1 MKRKHVIALAMTAV
15 LVALLALGYRFWAS
29 SYNLPEA
36 TGPTITSSVGPNKTM
51 PATRAG
57 TNRCAELDK
66 KLSQLLTDTPEG
78 KAFTTRYSQ
87 IRDKQSNES
96 GEFENASKEWVS
108 FLAILP
114 SHYSEFEQLAA
125 SDDYAKEAV
134 KNVKTVVEKQPKML
148 TGKIP
153 EFNNPEKSQRE
164 LAEGKQPTQN
174 PEYVRTA
181 NQVDKALDQITW
193 CMPTWPLLLG

>member
-1 MKRKHVIALAMTAV
+1 M
-15 LVALLALGYRFWAS
+15 
-29 SYNLPEA
+29 
-36 TGPTITSSVGPNKTM
+36 
-51 PATRAG
+51 
-57 TNRCAELDK
+57 
-66 KLSQLLTDTPEG
+66 
-78 KAFTTRYSQ
+78 
-87 IRDKQSNES
+87 
-96 GEFENASKEWVS
+96 S

-134 KNVKTVVEKQPKML
+134 KNVKTVVEKQPKLL

-181 NQVDKALDQITW
+181 NQVDKALNQITW

>member
-1 MKRKHVIALAMTAV
+1 MKRKYFLGAAATAALIALIAG
-15 LVALLALGYRFWAS
+15 GYFIWFS
-29 SYNLPEA
+29 HTNPTEA

-51 PATRAG
+51 PPTRAG
-57 TNRCAELDK
+57 TNGCAALDK
-66 KLSQLLTDTPEG
+66 KFSQLLTNTPEG
-78 KAFTTRYSQ
+78 QAFTTRYAQVHADQSSQ
-87 IRDKQSNES
+87 PGNPV
-96 GEFENASKEWVS
+96 NASKEWVS

-114 SHYSEFEQLAA
+114 KHYEEFEQLVA
-125 SDDYAKEAV
+125 SDRSAEEAV
-134 KNVKTVVEKQPKML
+134 KNIKIVVEKQPQLL

-153 EFNNPEKSQRE
+153 EYSDLEKSQRE

-181 NQVDKALDQITW
+181 NQVDTALDQITW